1 MERVR
6 LAGENGTPDD
16 ADMEGVEDPVPM
28 ITRDHFE
35 EAFQSARKSVTTHD
49 LYKFDEYRKKMD
61 PSYTKR
67 DGDGEIATDITLDW
81 PEDASDQIQ
90 AADDDDDLYD

>member
-1 MERVR
+1 M
-6 LAGENGTPDD
+6 D
-16 ADMEGVEDPVPM
+16 AVEDPVPM

-49 LYKFDEYRKKMD
+49 LYKFDEFRKKMD
-61 PSYTKR
+61 PSYAKR
-67 DGDGEIATDITLDW
+67 SGATGEVDITLDW
-81 PEDASDQIQ
+81 PEDESAQLA